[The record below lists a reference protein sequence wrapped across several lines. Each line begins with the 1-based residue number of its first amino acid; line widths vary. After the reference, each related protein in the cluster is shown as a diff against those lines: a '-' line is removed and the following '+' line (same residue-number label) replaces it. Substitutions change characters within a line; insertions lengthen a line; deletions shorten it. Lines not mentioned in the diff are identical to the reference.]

1 MTSSTASEDILTAIK
16 RMLRSQLFFGM
27 LAILYQIFSED
38 VTRIESASIGVVVA
52 IIPGLFGMYL
62 ASVKAKKNPDADI
75 KDLIQFSRKVKLV
88 YTVILFAIVFRLMD
102 VENIVVIAS
111 YCITFI
117 GYFVSPFLNK
127 KEDDLR
133 IEGGKRTNRS

>member
-1 MTSSTASEDILTAIK
+1 
-16 RMLRSQLFFGM
+16 
-27 LAILYQIFSED
+27 
-38 VTRIESASIGVVVA
+38 
-52 IIPGLFGMYL
+52 MYL
-62 ASVKAKKNPDADI
+62 ASVKAKKNPDAEI

-102 VENIVVIAS
+102 VENIVVIVS

-133 IEGGKRTNRS
+133 IG

>member
-1 MTSSTASEDILTAIK
+1 
-16 RMLRSQLFFGM
+16 MLRSQLFFGM

>member
-1 MTSSTASEDILTAIK
+1 MIDSTTSDDILIAIK
-16 RMLRSQLFFGM
+16 RMMRSQLFFGM
-27 LAILYQIFSED
+27 LVIIYQIFSGD
-38 VTRIESASIGVVVA
+38 IARIESASIGVVVA

-102 VENIVVIAS
+102 VENIVVIVS

-133 IEGGKRTNRS
+133 IG

>member
-1 MTSSTASEDILTAIK
+1 MIDSTTSDDILIAIK
-16 RMLRSQLFFGM
+16 RMMRSQLFFG
-27 LAILYQIFSED
+27 LLVIIYQVFSGD
-38 VTRIESASIGVVVA
+38 IARIESASIGVVVA

-62 ASVKAKKNPDADI
+62 ASVKAKKNPDAEI

-102 VENIVVIAS
+102 VENIVVIVS

-133 IEGGKRTNRS
+133 IG